1 MVCAMGITEMT
12 TGHGALQKEQITR
25 NVKSKFKSNED
36 LNVPICEVGSFKVS
50 AFSEL
55 SVCPKEELILE
66 VEEVGFF
73 FFLINSK
80 VVEPI

>member
-1 MVCAMGITEMT
+1 MRTTKMT
-12 TGHGALQKEQITR
+12 TEPGSLQNEQITR
-25 NVKSKFKSNED
+25 NFKSKSESNED

-55 SVCPKEELILE
+55 SVCPKEEPILE

-73 FFLINSK
+73 FPLVNSK